1 MSVIVTRNYK
11 KGPKNV
17 YWGGMY
23 AYQANPKKMIEGIYT
38 KEQTGF
44 KKVWPL
50 INVKQVITTT
60 NIGDWNMFG
69 GMCKWIADF
78 SKYVLLK
85 GIPYNDCIEW
95 KKGEISCLYTSPNGE
110 DWTPIDTWVV
120 DTSMA
125 AGGFYPT
132 MSGGGAMEYDSRTN
146 SIYWLDTAGV
156 SFIRETGE
164 MDIGALY
171 GLCIYNLQT
180 NVFTYKPWESVTLED
195 YPGSMRKFLGSY
207 SKDAK
212 GNIVQP
218 KPILN
223 DVYPYMTEE
232 SLVKKLYMKSI
243 KKYAAFNWEEQ
254 VAGQKQG
261 IVEIYNSRDDTAPI
275 AKIGTNYIYDY
286 SEKSYNAYG
295 GDLGYQWRGMIFDG
309 PANSGEMLVCIYIP
323 HEICSWGSGD
333 RFWYITNW
341 CKLKFNTKPFGNI
354 NVPELINLGI
364 SV

>member
-23 AYQANPKKMIEGIYT
+23 AYQANPNKMIEGIYT

-50 INVKQVITTT
+50 INVKQVLTTT
-60 NIGDWNMFG
+60 DTGSW
-69 GMCKWIADF
+69 GMLGSTCKWIADF
-78 SKYVLLK
+78 SKYVLLN
-85 GIPYNDCIEW
+85 GIPYNNNGIEW

-120 DTSMA
+120 DPLKVE
-125 AGGFYPT
+125 GGSYPIV
-132 MSGGGAMEYDSRTN
+132 SGGGALEYDSATK
-146 SIYWLDTAGV
+146 SIYWLDTYGV
-156 SFIRETGE
+156 SVELGTGKV
-164 MDIGALY
+164 DIPELY
-171 GLCIYNLQT
+171 GLCTYNLQT
-180 NVFTYKPWESVTLED
+180 NVFTYKPWESVTLAD

-218 KPILN
+218 QPILN
-223 DVYPYMTEE
+223 NIYSYMSEE

-243 KKYAAFNWEEQ
+243 KKYATFNWEEQ

-261 IVEIYNSRDDTAPI
+261 IVEIYNSRDDTTPI

-295 GDLGYQWRGMIFDG
+295 GDLGFQWSGMIFDG
-309 PANSGEMLVCIYIP
+309 PENSGEMLVCIYIP
-323 HEICSWGSGD
+323 HAMCSWSHEEYWHII
-333 RFWYITNW
+333 RW